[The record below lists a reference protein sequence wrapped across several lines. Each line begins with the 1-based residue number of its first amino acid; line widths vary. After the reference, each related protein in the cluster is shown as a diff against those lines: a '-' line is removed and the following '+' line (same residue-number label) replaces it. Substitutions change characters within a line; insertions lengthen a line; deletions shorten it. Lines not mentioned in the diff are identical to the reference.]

1 MAKAKKGAKGS
12 KGDAHGKKDI
22 TKLLGELNEIWEDV
36 DPISFED
43 VPDGKYQVLLKDI
56 NINESKS
63 SSRLQVS
70 WQLKIASGEFANRMI
85 FKHDGI
91 DTAES
96 LGYFKGGLARL
107 GVECPD
113 DMKEL
118 PGILDELKETFA
130 SVTVRTKKG
139 SDMANVYF
147 DKALDSD
154 DIEEDLSAD
163 PDDPDAAG
171 TVDEEELVWEKGEK
185 CEVDIDG
192 TNYPGVVTKVHDD
205 STALITFDDGDTDTY
220 AFTDLIEIEEEET
233 AEADPEPEPEAA
245 EPEAEEE
252 DEPWAKGDE
261 CQVDIE
267 GTMYKGTIKSIKG
280 DDAKV
285 EFEDGDKDTYPLDDL
300 VEIEE
305 EEEEAEAAEP
315 EVEEEAA
322 EPEGDELK
330 LAFEEDAI
338 SEAQQTKIEKLSK
351 DHEFNPDDYE
361 TFKDLLID
369 IAEYLDIG
377 GEFKTPKEIIA
388 AISKAV

>member
-1 MAKAKKGAKGS
+1 MAKAKKGAKGK
-12 KGDAHGKKDI
+12 KGDSHGVKDI
-22 TKLLGELNEIWEDV
+22 AKLLGELNEIWEDV
-36 DPISFED
+36 DPVSFED
-43 VPDGKYQVLLKDI
+43 VPDGKYQTLLNKI
-56 NINESKS
+56 EINESKS
-63 SSRLQVS
+63 SGRLQVS

-118 PGILDELKETFA
+118 PDILDELKDTFA

-139 SDMANVYF
+139 ADMANVYF

-154 DIEEDLSAD
+154 DIEEDLSED
-163 PDDPDAAG
+163 PDKAG
-171 TVDEEELVWEKGEK
+171 TADEEELVWEKGEK

-192 TNYPGVVTKVHDD
+192 TNYPGVVTSVNDD

-220 AFTDLIEIEEEET
+220 AFADLIEIEGEET
-233 AEADPEPEPEAA
+233 AEAEEPEAA

-267 GTMYKGTIKSIKG
+267 GTMYTGKIKSIK
-280 DDAKV
+280 DDVAKV
-285 EFEDGDKDTYPLDDL
+285 VFDDGDTDSYPLDDL

-305 EEEEAEAAEP
+305 EEAEAAEP
-315 EVEEEAA
+315 EAAEAAA
-322 EPEGDELK
+322 EPEADELK
-330 LAFEEDAI
+330 LAFEEDMI
-338 SEAQQTKIEKLSK
+338 NEAMQTKINKLSK

-388 AISKAV
+388 AISKAA